1 MKDIRVG
8 FFGEG
13 VEVRKHPT
21 LAIWCFDDGS
31 VIREHKQARC
41 RERTFGY
48 RRPDDYCIVYFN
60 GKAYGVHN
68 LIAEAFHGIPKPG
81 QTPDHLNRCRYD
93 NRALNLKWSYTT
105 EQAENRSFV
114 EQRKLDVPAR
124 EKDDLAGYTRA
135 RRSFVKEHGHGYGR
149 APVIDDEVHRQARER
164 NAKYRQAH
172 KAEIKARNHEFYMRR
187 KARNESR

>member
-60 GKAYGVHN
+60 GKAYAC
-68 LIAEAFHGIPKPG
+68 I
-81 QTPDHLNRCRYD
+81 
-93 NRALNLKWSYTT
+93 
-105 EQAENRSFV
+105 
-114 EQRKLDVPAR
+114 
-124 EKDDLAGYTRA
+124 
-135 RRSFVKEHGHGYGR
+135 
-149 APVIDDEVHRQARER
+149 
-164 NAKYRQAH
+164 
-172 KAEIKARNHEFYMRR
+172 
-187 KARNESR
+187 